1 MVMNFGSADDC
12 LGAML
17 VSLEKEDHPIVQI
30 VVKNITHIFLR
41 DTDIDL
47 THYLASLFEKYYEV
61 KNTFLKEL
69 FNIELVG

>member
-1 MVMNFGSADDC
+1 MVMNFGSANDC

-30 VVKNITHIFLR
+30 VIKNITHIFLR
-41 DTDIDL
+41 DSDMDL

-61 KNTFLKEL
+61 KYFFFETFYLML
-69 FNIELVG
+69 L